1 MWDQLSNNLLYD
13 TVMKQCLFLFISALL
28 GSDGLTTTQSAQIV
42 RIGGMYPL
50 TDITTGLMN
59 PLGAQWLA
67 GSVMAVR
74 DLNSEYATKGIKFE
88 LAVRDSRRTFSNTV
102 EGSLELSRKVFKNY
116 GTHIIVGAG
125 TSCFVLQV
133 HRMWTPSY
141 TLHFMTIRL

>member
-1 MWDQLSNNLLYD
+1 MHVELVEQNQLSNYLLYD
-13 TVMKQCLFLFISALL
+13 PIMKLRLLVFISALF
-28 GSDGLTTTQSAQIV
+28 GNDGLTTTQSAQIV

-67 GSVMAVR
+67 GSIMAVR
-74 DLNSEYATKGIKFE
+74 DLNSEYAAKGIQFQ

-102 EGSLELSRKVFKNY
+102 EGSLELSRKVFKNT

-125 TSCFVLQV
+125 KRCYILQN
-133 HRMWTPSY
+133 HRS
-141 TLHFMTIRL
+141 